1 MERLQKELTKKH
13 SSIKMEYIL
22 DLLNKIKWDPNENED
37 YFSIVYE
44 DKVNKANREI
54 PYNNIK
60 RIEGTFFIID
70 SHGEEINIPAHRI
83 REVRKK
89 GKAIWKRNFNKQ

>member
-1 MERLQKELTKKH
+1 
-13 SSIKMEYIL
+13 MEYIL
-22 DLLNKIKWDPNENED
+22 DLLNKIKWYPNENED
-37 YFSIVYE
+37 DFSIVFE
-44 DKVNKANREI
+44 DKVNKSNREV

-70 SHGEEINIPAHRI
+70 QHGEEINIPSHRI